1 MAVRATAE
9 GRLQRILAM
18 VPWVVAHD
26 GPTVVDVC
34 ARFGCTPTEL
44 ASDIELLYLC
54 GLYPYTP
61 DLLIE
66 AAIVDGRVFIEYA
79 DYFSRPLRL
88 TPAEGLSLVAAA
100 STLLA
105 APGTDAQGPLARG
118 LAKLANAIGGAADAV
133 EIELGAAEAETLRA
147 LRDASAAGT
156 QVVIDYYAFG
166 RDERATRTIEP
177 AGVFSTGG
185 QWYVSAYCHLARDE
199 RLFRVDRIVA
209 LTPTDLARSGPAVSP
224 APGLFARRPGGGSV
238 TLVLEP
244 SMQWVAEQYPVEAT
258 DVGAD
263 GRVRVRL
270 AVAEWAWLDRLVLR
284 LGAGAQIEDPP
295 PGWPGRAD
303 AAVRVLSRYAEAGVA
318 PARGSGR

>member
-1 MAVRATAE
+1 MAARATAE

-26 GPTVVDVC
+26 GPSVVDVC

-44 ASDIELLYLC
+44 ASDIGLLYLC

-100 STLLA
+100 SSLLA
-105 APGTDAQGPLARG
+105 APGTDANGPLARG

-133 EIELGAAEAETLRA
+133 EVELGAVEAETLAA
-147 LRDASAAGT
+147 LREAAAGAT

-166 RDERATRTIEP
+166 RDERTTRTIEP

-185 QWYVSAYCHLARDE
+185 QWYVSAYCHLAHDE

-209 LTPTDLARSGPAVSP
+209 LTATEAPRTGPPVPPT
-224 APGLFARRPGGGSV
+224 PGLFARRPAGGMV
-238 TLVLEP
+238 TLVLDP
-244 SMQWVAEQYPVEAT
+244 SMQWVAEQYPVDAT
-258 DVGAD
+258 EPVD
-263 GRVRVRL
+263 GGGVRVRL
-270 AVAEWAWLDRLVLR
+270 VVAEWPWLDRLVLR
-284 LGAGAQIEDPP
+284 LGAGARIDEAPA
-295 PGWPGRAD
+295 GWPGRA
-303 AAVRVLSRYAEAGVA
+303 AAAERVLDRY
-318 PARGSGR
+318 RI

>member
-1 MAVRATAE
+1 MAARATAE

-26 GPTVVDVC
+26 GPSVIDVC
-34 ARFGCTPTEL
+34 ARFDCTPTEL
-44 ASDIELLYLC
+44 ASDIGLLYLC

-100 STLLA
+100 SSLLA
-105 APGTDAQGPLARG
+105 APGTDANGPLARG

-133 EIELGAAEAETLRA
+133 EVELGAVEAETLAA
-147 LRDASAAGT
+147 LRDAAAGAT

-166 RDERATRTIEP
+166 RDERTTRTIEP

-185 QWYVSAYCHLARDE
+185 QWYVSAYCHLAHDE

-209 LTPTDLARSGPAVSP
+209 LTATEAPRTGPPVPPT
-224 APGLFARRPGGGSV
+224 PGLFARRPAGGMV
-238 TLVLEP
+238 TLVLDP
-244 SMQWVAEQYPVEAT
+244 SMQWVAEQYPVDAT
-258 DVGAD
+258 EPVD
-263 GRVRVRL
+263 GGGVRVRL
-270 AVAEWAWLDRLVLR
+270 VVAEWPWLDRLVLR
-284 LGAGAQIEDPP
+284 LGAGARIDEAPA
-295 PGWPGRAD
+295 GWPGRA
-303 AAVRVLSRYAEAGVA
+303 AAAERVLDRY
-318 PARGSGR
+318 RI

>member
-1 MAVRATAE
+1 MAARATAE

-26 GPTVVDVC
+26 GPSVVDVC

-44 ASDIELLYLC
+44 ASDIGLLYLC

-100 STLLA
+100 SSLLA
-105 APGTDAQGPLARG
+105 APGTDANGPLARG

-133 EIELGAAEAETLRA
+133 EVELGAVEAETLAA
-147 LRDASAAGT
+147 LREAAAGAT

-166 RDERATRTIEP
+166 RDERTTRTIEP

-185 QWYVSAYCHLARDE
+185 QWYVSAYCHLAHDE

-209 LTPTDLARSGPAVSP
+209 LTATEAPRSGPPVP
-224 APGLFARRPGGGSV
+224 PTPGLFARRPAGGMV
-238 TLVLEP
+238 TLVLDP
-244 SMQWVAEQYPVEAT
+244 SMQWVAEQYPVDAT
-258 DVGAD
+258 EPLNG
-263 GRVRVRL
+263 GGVRVRL
-270 AVAEWAWLDRLVLR
+270 VVAEWPWLDRLVLR
-284 LGAGAQIEDPP
+284 LGPGARIDDAPS
-295 PGWPGRAD
+295 GWPGRA
-303 AAVRVLSRYAEAGVA
+303 AVAERVLDRY
-318 PARGSGR
+318 RS

>member
-1 MAVRATAE
+1 MAARATAE

-26 GPTVVDVC
+26 GPSVVDVC

-44 ASDIELLYLC
+44 ASDIGLLYLC

-100 STLLA
+100 SSLLA
-105 APGTDAQGPLARG
+105 APGTDANGPLARG

-133 EIELGAAEAETLRA
+133 EVELGAVEAETLAA
-147 LRDASAAGT
+147 LRDAAAGAT

-166 RDERATRTIEP
+166 RDERTTRTIEP

-185 QWYVSAYCHLARDE
+185 QWYVSAYCHLAHDE

-209 LTPTDLARSGPAVSP
+209 LTATEAPRSGPPVP
-224 APGLFARRPGGGSV
+224 PTPGLFARRPAGGMV
-238 TLVLEP
+238 TLVLDP
-244 SMQWVAEQYPVEAT
+244 SMQWVAEQYPVDATEALN
-258 DVGAD
+258 G
-263 GRVRVRL
+263 GGVRVRL
-270 AVAEWAWLDRLVLR
+270 VVAEWPWLDRLVLR
-284 LGAGAQIEDPP
+284 LGPGARIDDAPS
-295 PGWPGRAD
+295 GWPGRA
-303 AAVRVLSRYAEAGVA
+303 AVAERVLDRY
-318 PARGSGR
+318 RS

>member
-1 MAVRATAE
+1 MAVRTTAE

-44 ASDIELLYLC
+44 TSDIGLLYLC

-105 APGTDAQGPLARG
+105 APGTDDQGPLARG
-118 LAKLANAIGGAADAV
+118 LAKLANAIGGAADSV
-133 EIELGAAEAETLRA
+133 EIELGAAEAETLAA
-147 LRDASAAGT
+147 LRDASQAGT

-166 RDERATRTIEP
+166 RDERTTRTIEP

-185 QWYVSAYCHLARDE
+185 QWYVSAYCHLAHDE
-199 RLFRVDRIVA
+199 RLFRVDRVVA
-209 LTPTDLARSGPAVSP
+209 LTATGVGRTGPDVPPT
-224 APGLFARRPGGGSV
+224 PGLFARRPPGGTV

-258 DVGAD
+258 EVQPD
-263 GRVRVRL
+263 GSVRVRL
-270 AVAEWAWLDRLVLR
+270 VVAEWPWLDRLVLR
-284 LGAGAQIEDPP
+284 LGAGARIEASPS
-295 PGWPGRAD
+295 GWPGRAD
-303 AAVRVLSRYAEAGVA
+303 AAARVLARYGAATH
-318 PARGSGR
+318 

>member
-1 MAVRATAE
+1 MAARATAE

-26 GPTVVDVC
+26 GPSVVDVC

-44 ASDIELLYLC
+44 ASDIGLLYLC

-100 STLLA
+100 SSLLA
-105 APGTDAQGPLARG
+105 APGTDANGPLARG

-133 EIELGAAEAETLRA
+133 EVELGAVEAETLAA
-147 LRDASAAGT
+147 LRDAAAGAT

-166 RDERATRTIEP
+166 RDERTTRTIEP

-185 QWYVSAYCHLARDE
+185 QWYVSAYCHLAHDE

-209 LTPTDLARSGPAVSP
+209 LTATEAPRSGPPVP
-224 APGLFARRPGGGSV
+224 PTLGLFARRPAGGMV
-238 TLVLEP
+238 TLVLDP
-244 SMQWVAEQYPVEAT
+244 SMQWVAEQYPVDATEALN
-258 DVGAD
+258 G
-263 GRVRVRL
+263 GGVRVRL
-270 AVAEWAWLDRLVLR
+270 VVAEWPWLDRLVLR
-284 LGAGAQIEDPP
+284 LGPGARIDDAPS
-295 PGWPGRAD
+295 GWPGRA
-303 AAVRVLSRYAEAGVA
+303 AVAERVLDRY
-318 PARGSGR
+318 RS

>member
-1 MAVRATAE
+1 MAARATAE

-26 GPTVVDVC
+26 GPSVIDVC
-34 ARFGCTPTEL
+34 ARFDCTPTEL
-44 ASDIELLYLC
+44 ASDIGLLYLC

-100 STLLA
+100 SSLLA
-105 APGTDAQGPLARG
+105 APGTDANGPLARG

-133 EIELGAAEAETLRA
+133 EVEFGAVEAETLAA
-147 LRDASAAGT
+147 LRDAAAGAT
-156 QVVIDYYAFG
+156 QVVIDYYAVG
-166 RDERATRTIEP
+166 RDERTTRTIEP

-185 QWYVSAYCHLARDE
+185 QWYVSAYCHLAHDE

-209 LTPTDLARSGPAVSP
+209 LTATEAPRTGPPVPPT
-224 APGLFARRPGGGSV
+224 PGLFARRPAGGMV
-238 TLVLEP
+238 TLVLDP
-244 SMQWVAEQYPVEAT
+244 SMQWVAEQYPVDAT
-258 DVGAD
+258 EPVD
-263 GRVRVRL
+263 GGGVRVRL
-270 AVAEWAWLDRLVLR
+270 VVAEWPWLDRLVLR
-284 LGAGAQIEDPP
+284 LGAGARIDEAPA
-295 PGWPGRAD
+295 GWPGRA
-303 AAVRVLSRYAEAGVA
+303 AAAERVLDRY
-318 PARGSGR
+318 RI

>member
-1 MAVRATAE
+1 MAARATAE

-26 GPTVVDVC
+26 GPSVVDVC

-44 ASDIELLYLC
+44 ASDIGLLYLC

-100 STLLA
+100 SSLLA
-105 APGTDAQGPLARG
+105 APGTDANGPLARG

-133 EIELGAAEAETLRA
+133 EVELGAVEAETLAA
-147 LRDASAAGT
+147 LRDAAAGAT

-166 RDERATRTIEP
+166 RDERTTRTIEP

-185 QWYVSAYCHLARDE
+185 QWYVSAYCHLAHDE

-209 LTPTDLARSGPAVSP
+209 LTATEAPRTGPPVPPT
-224 APGLFARRPGGGSV
+224 PGLFARRPAGGMV
-238 TLVLEP
+238 TLVLDP
-244 SMQWVAEQYPVEAT
+244 SMQWVAEQYPVDAT
-258 DVGAD
+258 EPVD
-263 GRVRVRL
+263 GGGVRVRL
-270 AVAEWAWLDRLVLR
+270 VVAEWPWLDRLVLR
-284 LGAGAQIEDPP
+284 LGAGARIDEAPA
-295 PGWPGRAD
+295 GWPGRA
-303 AAVRVLSRYAEAGVA
+303 AAAERVLDRY
-318 PARGSGR
+318 RI

>member
-1 MAVRATAE
+1 MAARATAE

-26 GPTVVDVC
+26 GPSVIDVC
-34 ARFGCTPTEL
+34 ARFDCTPTEL
-44 ASDIELLYLC
+44 ASDIGLLYLC

-100 STLLA
+100 SSLLA
-105 APGTDAQGPLARG
+105 APGTDANGPLARG

-133 EIELGAAEAETLRA
+133 EVELGAVEAETLAA
-147 LRDASAAGT
+147 LREAAAGET

-166 RDERATRTIEP
+166 RDERTTRTIEP

-185 QWYVSAYCHLARDE
+185 QWYVSAYCHLAHDE

-209 LTPTDLARSGPAVSP
+209 LTATEAPRSGPAVP
-224 APGLFARRPGGGSV
+224 PTPGLFARRPAGGMV
-238 TLVLEP
+238 TLVLDA
-244 SMQWVAEQYPVEAT
+244 SMQWVAEQYPVDAT
-258 DVGAD
+258 EPVVG
-263 GRVRVRL
+263 GGVRVRL
-270 AVAEWAWLDRLVLR
+270 VVAEWPWLDRLVLR
-284 LGAGAQIEDPP
+284 LGPGARIDDAPA
-295 PGWPGRAD
+295 GWPGRV
-303 AAVRVLSRYAEAGVA
+303 AAAERVLDRY
-318 PARGSGR
+318 RR